1 MNLTIL
7 ERVQLVKDVVLAICG
22 ALTAG
27 IALYG
32 LKTWQRQLA
41 GTTQFEL
48 ARRALLAVYKVRD
61 ALTVARSPAVHPA
74 EYVSRPDRE
83 EAGSSRDDKDEQY
96 TYESRLGIVRARWSE
111 LDVALLESEVLWGA
125 ELQAAAADLRSVT
138 AELGFHIH
146 RYLRSQWDG
155 RYRDSVPELELSKTY
170 DFVFAG
176 HSTFGATDQ
185 DAVSIRISNSV
196 IALESVLRR
205 HLPSRPHRKGA

>member
-1 MNLTIL
+1 MRDDRPAGALAQLPAVRCAALAGSAVGDSMNLTIL

-83 EAGSSRDDKDEQY
+83 EAGSSRDDKDEQVHG
-96 TYESRLGIVRARWSE
+96 T
-111 LDVALLESEVLWGA
+111 
-125 ELQAAAADLRSVT
+125 
-138 AELGFHIH
+138 
-146 RYLRSQWDG
+146 
-155 RYRDSVPELELSKTY
+155 K
-170 DFVFAG
+170 AG
-176 HSTFGATDQ
+176 
-185 DAVSIRISNSV
+185 
-196 IALESVLRR
+196 SVLCAQGGR
-205 HLPSRPHRKGA
+205 S